1 MPLVGF
7 INSASSGGYGYAVDA
22 FRQGLKKTGYVEGQN
37 VAVEYH
43 WAEGQYDRVPVMAL
57 ELVSRRQV
65 AVIVAN
71 SPGARAL
78 KAAITTIPIVF
89 TMAGDPVQVGLVES
103 LARPGGNVTGIT
115 QLNEEVAPKRL
126 QLMRE

>member
-1 MPLVGF
+1 M
-7 INSASSGGYGYAVDA
+7 
-22 FRQGLKKTGYVEGQN
+22 
-37 VAVEYH
+37 
-43 WAEGQYDRVPVMAL
+43 
-57 ELVSRRQV
+57 
-65 AVIVAN
+65 
-71 SPGARAL
+71 L

-126 QLMRE
+126 QIMRELLPAATMIGVLVNP